1 MRAPVHSLWRAPGGG
16 CYRRFHTRPVKPGR
30 RAPNNSGSGGG
41 VPQVVDMMDEKP
53 LILVAIGA
61 NLPSRFGPPAAAC
74 EAALEALEAR
84 GISVV
89 RRSRWWESAP
99 VPVSDQPWYVN
110 GVATVE
116 TPLSPAALLA
126 ELHAVEEA
134 MGRVRT
140 VRNAARVIDLDLLA
154 YGDDILEGNLV
165 VPHPR
170 LAERAF
176 VVLPLAEVAPDWR
189 HPATGMTVPEM
200 VAALPPGQ
208 DIRPQAES
216 A

>member
-1 MRAPVHSLWRAPGGG
+1 
-16 CYRRFHTRPVKPGR
+16 
-30 RAPNNSGSGGG
+30 
-41 VPQVVDMMDEKP
+41 MMDEKP

-61 NLPSRFGPPAAAC
+61 NLPSRFGPPVAACAAAL
-74 EAALEALEAR
+74 AALEAR
-84 GISVV
+84 GIHVL

-110 GVATVE
+110 GVAVVE
-116 TPLSPAALLA
+116 TALPPAGLLA
-126 ELHAVEEA
+126 ELHAVEEV

-154 YGDDILEGNLV
+154 YGTEVLDGNLV

-170 LAERAF
+170 LSERAF

-189 HPATGMTVPEM
+189 HPATGATVAEM
-200 VAALPPGQ
+200 AAGLPPGQ
-208 DIRPQAES
+208 DIRPLAET